1 MTTIRF
7 IPLGVGDAFSRRF
20 YSFCVAVE
28 HDGCWLLVDCPHP
41 IRKMMAE
48 AREKSGVDL
57 DVKDIEAVVL
67 THLHADHSSGLE
79 GFGFYARGAL
89 GKKTRV
95 AAHPTVLQNLW
106 SGRLAV
112 GMGLSRPRPGA
123 ELEERTFEDFF
134 LATALDFDA
143 PVSVG
148 PFSVECRPT
157 VHHLPTTALRISA
170 GGKTLSIS
178 SDTTFD
184 EDLIEWLSQGDI
196 VLHET
201 GPGMHAPYEKLLA
214 LPAKIRDKIRIIH
227 CSDEFRDT
235 NPRIELIEQG
245 KIFEL

>member
-1 MTTIRF
+1 MTALRF

-28 HDGCWLLVDCPHP
+28 YDGFWLLVDCPHP

-48 AREKSGVDL
+48 ASTTSGVDL
-57 DVKDIEAVVL
+57 DVGDIQAVVL

-79 GFGFYARGAL
+79 GLGFYARGAL
-89 GKKTRV
+89 GKKTTI
-95 AAHPTVLQNLW
+95 AAHPSVLENLW
-106 SGRLAV
+106 TGRLAV
-112 GMGLSRPRPGA
+112 GMRSTRPRPDA
-123 ELEERTFEDFF
+123 ELEERSFSDFF
-134 LATALDFDA
+134 DETALSFDA
-143 PVSVG
+143 PVSIG

-157 VHHLPTTALRISA
+157 IHHVPTTALRISA

-178 SDTTFD
+178 SDTVFD
-184 EDLIEWLSQGDI
+184 EELIGWLAKGDI

-214 LPAKIRDKIRIIH
+214 LPPKIRSKLRIIH

-235 NPRIELIEQG
+235 DPDLDLIEQG
-245 KIFEL
+245 RLYDI